1 MWSYEKH
8 LQYPVRIARTNPR
21 LAQAII
27 SQYGGPDGELGAS
40 LRYLSQRFS
49 MPYARAKAALTDIG
63 TEELAHLEIV
73 GSIIHQLTRD
83 LTPQEAVAGGFE
95 AYLVDHTTGVY
106 PQAASGM
113 PFSAAALQVKG
124 DPITDLSEDMAAEM
138 KARTTYDN
146 ILRISD
152 DPDVNDVIR
161 FLRQRVKRA
170 DRTAQRP
177 VKRIPPSQRPAGLP
191 PQLAQGVHV
200 GLRGESVLHTRGKL
214 LRFIH
219 EQGRAAGAA
228 HQRIHGHKGIVYIV
242 VIADHHIRDPRQL
255 QGEFKRAQLVPLSQR
270 RDVRRAPPSAA
281 ERLLKRR
288 GQPVIKS
295 PRLRADFGAAIPHRV
310 GTGLVFR
317 REFHRHGACTRSLQ
331 ALHGLHR
338 TAAPRRSGR

>member
-49 MPYARAKAALTDIG
+49 MPYARAKATLTDIG

-73 GSIIHQLTRD
+73 GSIIHQLTRN
-83 LTPQEAVAGGFE
+83 LTPQEAIAGGFE

-106 PQAASGM
+106 PQAASGV

-161 FLRQRVKRA
+161 FLRQREIVHY
-170 DRTAQRP
+170 QRF
-177 VKRIPPSQRPAGLP
+177 
-191 PQLAQGVHV
+191 
-200 GLRGESVLHTRGKL
+200 GEL
-214 LRFIH
+214 LRH
-219 EQGRAAGAA
+219 VQDQLDEQNFFAINPAF
-228 HQRIHGHKGIVYIV
+228 
-242 VIADHHIRDPRQL
+242 D
-255 QGEFKRAQLVPLSQR
+255 
-270 RDVRRAPPSAA
+270 
-281 ERLLKRR
+281 
-288 GQPVIKS
+288 
-295 PRLRADFGAAIPHRV
+295 LRAGDKGARD
-310 GTGLVFR
+310 R
-317 REFHRHGACTRSLQ
+317 
-331 ALHGLHR
+331 
-338 TAAPRRSGR
+338 